1 MRWYLDM
8 LLPNFLLGSY
18 QFIYLNLNISCL
30 QFEIIKTSGIFII
43 GILGFGNLKFY
54 FVQKMYQVVKSIIIL
69 HYYWPHLVVV
79 TRVEVTGLGSACPST
94 RLMPLS
100 LNPGPAPAP
109 CPAPVTGPGTPR
121 LLRPRRD
128 LRASL
133 MRERGLPTPASGES
147 SWLWQTVTCSVYLDI
162 ICMFG
167 KVADRPVEDS
177 LCPRRPCA
185 AW

>member
-1 MRWYLDM
+1 
-8 LLPNFLLGSY
+8 
-18 QFIYLNLNISCL
+18 
-30 QFEIIKTSGIFII
+30 
-43 GILGFGNLKFY
+43 
-54 FVQKMYQVVKSIIIL
+54 MYQVVKSIIIL

-109 CPAPVTGPGTPR
+109 CTAPCTAPAPVTGPGTPR

-133 MRERGLPTPASGES
+133 IRERGLPTPGSVDS
-147 SWLWQTVTCSVYLDI
+147 SWLC
-162 ICMFG
+162 G
-167 KVADRPVEDS
+167 KQWLAQS
-177 LCPRRPCA
+177 I
-185 AW
+185 